1 MIKWRRLKP
10 IQGFPR
16 DVEMPEFFSFQV
28 RYNKGR
34 WWEHGVYFAAKDF
47 VRHEDGSYVC
57 QVIGSANDAAAA

>member
-1 MIKWRRLKP
+1 MIKWRRLSP
-10 IQGFPR
+10 SR
-16 DVEMPEFFSFQV
+16 ASLDVEMPEFFSFQV

-34 WWEHGVYFAAKDF
+34 WWEHGVYFAKDF